1 MITCGGW
8 FPFPACPT
16 PHRRR
21 RFQTISQ
28 DVWNASPILRNTRSL
43 CGQCALEGDSLGR
56 TVVYGLV
63 RGKGAGTVVL
73 TGHYDVV
80 DTDEYGRFRALAYDM
95 EAWKHIHGE
104 ELEALKS
111 MLPQEARDDLASG
124 EWLFGR
130 GVNDMKGGLSIGLAI
145 MDWFG
150 QKVLEYPETTGNLL
164 FAAVADEEAYS
175 AGMRGAVSLFTGL
188 RQEYGLTYDCLVDL
202 EPSFNEGGKQQVY
215 IGSVGKTMPAVLGTG
230 RQGAC
235 GGMLSRTEFHRRAGG
250 DVYGHGIGA

>member
-1 MITCGGW
+1 ML
-8 FPFPACPT
+8 F
-16 PHRRR
+16 
-21 RFQTISQ
+21 
-28 DVWNASPILRNTRSL
+28 RSYFAKHPSL
-43 CGQCALEGDSLGR
+43 SGQCALEGDSLGR

-188 RQEYGLTYDCLVDL
+188 RQEYGLTYDCLADL

-215 IGSVGKTMPAVLGTG
+215 IGSVGKTCLLYTSYQNGCFNENKIPCFKKTTG
-230 RQGAC
+230 L
-235 GGMLSRTEFHRRAGG
+235 LS
-250 DVYGHGIGA
+250 

>member
-21 RFQTISQ
+21 RFQTIIAGCLERQ
-28 DVWNASPILRNTRSL
+28 PYFAKHPSL

-104 ELEALKS
+104 ELEAL
-111 MLPQEARDDLASG
+111 E
-124 EWLFGR
+124 
-130 GVNDMKGGLSIGLAI
+130 VH
-145 MDWFG
+145 
-150 QKVLEYPETTGNLL
+150 
-164 FAAVADEEAYS
+164 AAP
-175 AGMRGAVSLFTGL
+175 GA
-188 RQEYGLTYDCLVDL
+188 
-202 EPSFNEGGKQQVY
+202 
-215 IGSVGKTMPAVLGTG
+215 
-230 RQGAC
+230 QG
-235 GGMLSRTEFHRRAGG
+235 
-250 DVYGHGIGA
+250 